1 VQVRGKWAEERQK
14 NGALQREVA
23 VLKEQLARRAQTEK
37 QESQSKEDERRETI
51 VMMKESFSLEKL
63 LLQEEIES
71 LKHELQGSKK
81 KYLAMVEENEQI
93 LQKLE
98 NAKRSRKKWF
108 DQCKAA
114 TPGKA
119 DELVLS
125 DDSDSEDSTN
135 NSNNQK
141 KPGG

>member
-1 VQVRGKWAEERQK
+1 M
-14 NGALQREVA
+14 
-23 VLKEQLARRAQTEK
+23 LKEQLARRAQTEK

-114 TPGKA
+114 THASSPGKA
-119 DELVLS
+119 DELVYS
-125 DDSDSEDSTN
+125 DDSDSEDSAN
-135 NSNNQK
+135 NNNNNQK
-141 KPGG
+141 RPGG